1 MSLFNKNISNFRKKG
16 QKKRRKD
23 SKCRKHFPALKHLK
37 IIRGNFLLLLYNSS
51 SSSFISVLLILD
63 KMTNHEIQCY
73 YHGKAM
79 KSFMC
84 YHDLYKPVYGRINEL
99 INFRVVWSYLN
110 PCQISSCRYNQE
122 KTTFTHTICPESVS
136 LSQAPCNYLL
146 ANFLL

>member
-1 MSLFNKNISNFRKKG
+1 
-16 QKKRRKD
+16 
-23 SKCRKHFPALKHLK
+23 
-37 IIRGNFLLLLYNSS
+37 
-51 SSSFISVLLILD
+51 
-63 KMTNHEIQCY
+63 MTNHEIQCY

-146 ANFLL
+146 ANFLLWPSMIMAGNLRVSVKHHLVFLDQMNLF